1 MAMSYL
7 IIRVIH
13 VICGAA
19 WLGSVLFTAWILMP
33 AMGDAGPDA
42 AKVGAMLDKRGI
54 HAFLGI
60 VSGLA
65 VLSGIYLYW
74 HYTAG
79 FSPEISRSHGGM
91 AFGFGGFVAIAA
103 LIIGGSIVGRSMK
116 KAAALAQQA
125 AATAD
130 QAQRQQLLGQAQA
143 LRVRAMGMA
152 RVVSILLLITISLM
166 SIALFI

>member
-1 MAMSYL
+1 MYYSYL

-19 WLGSVLFTAWILMP
+19 WLGSVLFTAWVLMP
-33 AMGDAGPDA
+33 AMAQAGPDA
-42 AKVGAMLDKRGI
+42 AKVGAQIDKRGM
-54 HAFLGI
+54 HAFMGI

-103 LIIGGSIVGRSMK
+103 LVIGASGVGRSMK
-116 KAAALAQQA
+116 KAAALALQA
-125 AATAD
+125 VAATD
-130 QAQRQQLLGQAQA
+130 QAQRQQLLGQAA
-143 LRVRAMGMA
+143 GLRARAMTLA
-152 RVVSILLLITISLM
+152 RAVSILLLITIALM
-166 SIALFI
+166 SVALFI

>member
-1 MAMSYL
+1 MSYL

-13 VICGAA
+13 VICAAA
-19 WLGSVLFTAWILMP
+19 WLGSVVLAAWILLP
-33 AMGDAGPDA
+33 ALNEAGADAG
-42 AKVGAMLDKRGI
+42 KVGALIDKRGM
-54 HAFLGI
+54 HAFMGI

-103 LIIGGSIVGRSMK
+103 LIIGGSGVGRGLK
-116 KAAALAQQA
+116 KASEMSAQAMSTTDPAARQRLLASAQA
-125 AATAD
+125 A
-130 QAQRQQLLGQAQA
+130 
-143 LRVRAMGMA
+143 RVRATGMA
-152 RVVSILLLITISLM
+152 KVVSILLLITISLM